1 MNIKEWPDNPK
12 LYERC
17 KLMNLFH
24 VNLKYMLEKKNNNL
38 TENQEW
44 NYTA

>member
-1 MNIKEWPDNPK
+1 MELKYKCKRMTRQPK

-24 VNLKYMLEKKNNNL
+24 VNLKYM
-38 TENQEW
+38 
-44 NYTA
+44 